1 MSKCRLCAYRA
12 RVCAR
17 VEPSCARVEFV
28 SARRWNPCVRVYRAC
43 VRSRVEPVSARV
55 EPVYVRVSSLCVRV
69 EPVCARLE
77 PVSARVRSRC
87 VLVEPVC
94 VRVRQPWPSSSEGQG
109 SHPADT
115 SSTPRPMV
123 LRNCMSSIEGASLSS
138 SFTLISRFRAQ
149 SRHDMATLFSKSRDR
164 RRHVDFIL
172 EISDL
177 SRQTISWYFTFI
189 LEIPRFKSTFR
200 H

>member
-1 MSKCRLCAYRA
+1 MSTLRISSPCLRTCGAF
-12 RVCAR
+12 VCA
-17 VEPSCARVEFV
+17 CGICV
-28 SARRWNPCVRVYRAC
+28 STK
-43 VRSRVEPVSARV
+43 VEPVCS
-55 EPVYVRVSSLCVRV
+55 RVSCLCPLARGACVCACWACVCACV
-69 EPVCARLE
+69 EPVCACWACVCAFGACVR
-77 PVSARVRSRC
+77 ARA
-87 VLVEPVC
+87 EPVC
-94 VRVRQPWPSSSEGQG
+94 ACGACMCACVRQPWPSSSEGQG